1 MHCEIHN
8 ASRYE
13 LSKMCETNLP
23 LCEAIIKLL
32 RRPINTKYNNA
43 IILETRIYINIISI
57 LSVSNFALIRARLRF
72 SSMTRRRR
80 S

>member
-32 RRPINTKYNNA
+32 RQPINNKYNNA
-43 IILETRIYINIISI
+43 IIFEMRI
-57 LSVSNFALIRARLRF
+57 
-72 SSMTRRRR
+72 
-80 S
+80 